1 MTDIKGEM
9 ENLIELL
16 KKIITNVLTALYQP
30 FWFAVIL
37 TVFLLFLRP
46 GEKLFEELLMAEEG
60 MQETPNKLIHIGKPI
75 EMDDVAFKKKL
86 RQLDEA
92 AYQETDRM
100 KKLVEEV
107 VPTYH
112 PENAGNA

>member
-1 MTDIKGEM
+1 
-9 ENLIELL
+9 
-16 KKIITNVLTALYQP
+16 
-30 FWFAVIL
+30 
-37 TVFLLFLRP
+37 
-46 GEKLFEELLMAEEG
+46 MAEEG

-112 PENAGNA
+112 PENAGNAWFSHTKTTEKSNIKIKEA

>member
-1 MTDIKGEM
+1 MTLAG
-9 ENLIELL
+9 
-16 KKIITNVLTALYQP
+16 
-30 FWFAVIL
+30 
-37 TVFLLFLRP
+37 LRP

-75 EMDDVAFKKKL
+75 EMDDAAFKKKL

-100 KKLVEEV
+100 KRLVAEI

-112 PENAGNA
+112 PENGEHVKVKEA